1 MSSSPSWRCAAAAS
15 RRQHGIFIDRCLR
28 YESLVHGWSVAYGER
43 VPKLWDESIEAH
55 RRQVR
60 DTILD
65 AAAALVLEHGRRS
78 VTMAQIAEKAGIGRA
93 TLYKYFTDID
103 AILHS
108 WHARQI
114 SAHLEELARIRDRTD
129 DSGRRLEVVL
139 EAYALMAYRTRGHH
153 DVELVTF
160 LHQDENLAHAQRRL
174 HDLIRDL
181 IADAGRSGD
190 LRDDVA
196 ADELARYCL
205 HALNA
210 AAGLPSRAAVR
221 RLVQVTMAGLRQP

>member
-1 MSSSPSWRCAAAAS
+1 M
-15 RRQHGIFIDRCLR
+15 
-28 YESLVHGWSVAYGER
+28 AYCGR

-103 AILHS
+103 AILHA

-114 SAHLEELARIRDRTD
+114 SRHLAELAEIRDRTED
-129 DSGRRLEVVL
+129 PGRRLEAVL
-139 EAYALMAYRTRGHH
+139 ETYALMTHRTRGHH

-160 LHQDENLAHAQRRL
+160 LHQDQSLAHARRQL
-174 HDLIRDL
+174 HELIRDL
-181 IADAGRSGD
+181 IADASEGGG
-190 LRDDVA
+190 LRADVA

-205 HALNA
+205 NALNA
-210 AAGLPSRAAVR
+210 AAGLPSRAAVH
-221 RLVQVTMAGLRQP
+221 RLVQVTMTGLRSP